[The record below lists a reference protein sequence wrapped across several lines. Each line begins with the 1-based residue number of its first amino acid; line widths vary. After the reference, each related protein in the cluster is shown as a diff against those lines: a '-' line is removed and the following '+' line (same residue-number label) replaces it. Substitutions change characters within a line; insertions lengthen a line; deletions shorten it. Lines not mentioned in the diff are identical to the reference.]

1 MEMQVSSILVV
12 NDVNGVSTELRI
24 TRFVISNQRFNT
36 REKTKGLDM
45 FTSKNKMTDMSGKR
59 FKKSLLAVSIM
70 AFTMPAFAQ
79 DSKKADENLEEVV
92 VTGMKS
98 SIDSAQELKRN
109 ADTVKDVITATDI
122 GALPDKSVTEALQRV
137 PGVTIERFASSDDPK
152 HYADEGTGV
161 LVRGLD
167 RVRSEI
173 NGRDAFSANPWGGLS
188 YEDFPAEL
196 LGAVE
201 VVKNQTADLI
211 SGGIAGTV
219 NLVTRKPFDSD
230 EQLLSF
236 SAKANYGDFREEVT
250 PSFSALFAD
259 SWETSAGKFGFLVAG
274 SQSEYKSR
282 GDGVGVG
289 NFHSRG
295 PVDTFSYDVWGTP
308 APGVV
313 KDSYSHPCMPE
324 ATDWRACTPAQLADG
339 AKKFTADDAA
349 AYVPKYEGTAITG
362 QPDGVT
368 YYTPAQIH
376 LSTAENDRERTGFT
390 TSLQWANADETVTAT
405 LEHINSKASL
415 EWQEHRVGQAAQGF
429 KGFMASS
436 HDWLD
441 KSADGYPRTFD
452 SNGFLT
458 SGVGVGI
465 SGDVPLLYITR
476 WNYNE
481 NTVEDTSFNVT
492 LTPNDRL
499 KVELDFQHIESEKLV
514 HNYSMSGQTRGGSA
528 AVGKLLPYYLD
539 LTGSRPA
546 IEFLSDTDFTGWIDQ
561 AAFQPEVFIGSG
573 MQQEE
578 LNNADSD
585 SFKVDV
591 EYALDGVITA
601 VKGGVYY
608 TDKTLTVRDTEYAGW
623 SPISTPWVN
632 EQRVASAAANRPD
645 LYDRLDF
652 SDYYNGDVL
661 SGGVQSFMFPSLEL
675 VKNYPQSLRDGCA
688 DGWSTV
694 GDSAGNAAD
703 GSGGCAI
710 PYEDMEGRT
719 SHFADHDVSESNEKR
734 TEAYLRGD
742 FEFADLSTPI
752 KGNFGLRYVNYQLES
767 SGFVVLPP
775 ETSRGGAQTAG
786 FLQSQYPSIYAL
798 ANGESMPSTVDGT
811 DYDTVL
817 PSLNVTF
824 GVTDDVVVRFGASQG
839 LFYPSLTD
847 TRNRVI
853 VGLTVDPKLQDESK
867 PQSDTTNPVI
877 GIDSVALDASASNPY
892 LQPEESVNL
901 DLTTEWYFA
910 KAGSVSV
917 GLFHKKLDNIIRNK
931 QFDLDITQG
940 GAAHT
945 LSAYG
950 PANTGSG
957 TIRGVEFSYSQF
969 YDMLPGAWSG
979 LGLQFNFTYIDQNGL
994 EDPNGALPPSTRFN
1008 SAGEPVVDERNT
1020 FRVFSGLPLQGYSDE
1035 NLNLVGMYEYNDIS
1049 FRLAYTWR
1057 SEYLLTLRESEDF
1070 SPVYAKAAGML
1081 DSSLY
1086 YSINENWQVGIEG
1099 SNLLNTETKTEYQ
1112 MNQAGVRTDALNFT
1126 TDRRYALSVRAKF

>member
-1 MEMQVSSILVV
+1 MFNSKK
-12 NDVNGVSTELRI
+12 GVTE
-24 TRFVISNQRFNT
+24 
-36 REKTKGLDM
+36 
-45 FTSKNKMTDMSGKR
+45 MSGSHFKR
-59 FKKSLLAVSIM
+59 SLLAVSIM
-70 AFTMPAFAQ
+70 ALSVPTFAQ
-79 DSKKADENLEEVV
+79 TNSTSNEMEEVV
-92 VTGMKS
+92 VTGMRNS
-98 SIDSAQELKRN
+98 LDTAQELKRN
-109 ADTVKDVITATDI
+109 ADTVKDVITASDI

-219 NLVTRKPFDSD
+219 NLITRKPFDSD
-230 EQLLSF
+230 ERLLSF
-236 SAKANYGDFREEVT
+236 NAKANYGDFREEVT

-295 PVDTFSYDVWGTP
+295 PVDTFSYDIWGTP
-308 APGVV
+308 SPGVV
-313 KDSYSHPCMPE
+313 AGQWSAPCMIGIG
-324 ATDWRACTPAQLADG
+324 DWRECTSDQIANG
-339 AKKFTADDAA
+339 AGQYTEDDAA
-349 AYVPKYEGTAITG
+349 AYVPTYEGTAISD

-376 LSTAENDRERTGFT
+376 MSTAENDRERTGFT
-390 TSLQWANADETVTAT
+390 TSLQWANADETITAT

-429 KGFMASS
+429 KSFMASS

-441 KSADGYPRTFD
+441 RSADGYARTFD

-465 SGDVPLLYITR
+465 SADVPLLYITR

-481 NTVEDTSFNVT
+481 NTVEDTSFN
-492 LTPNDRL
+492 LALAPNDRL
-499 KVELDFQHIESEKLV
+499 KIELDYQHIDSEKLV
-514 HNYSMSGQTRGGSA
+514 HNYSMSGQTRGGAA
-528 AVGKLLPYYLD
+528 AVGTLLPYFLD
-539 LTGSRPA
+539 LRGNVPS

-578 LNNADSD
+578 LNNAKADAI
-585 SFKVDV
+585 KIDV
-591 EYALDGVITA
+591 EYALDGLITA

-608 TDKTLTVRDTEYAGW
+608 TDKTLTIRDTEYAGW
-623 SPISTPWVN
+623 SAISTPWIN

-645 LYDRLDF
+645 LYDRIDF
-652 SDYYNGDVL
+652 SDYYNGKVL
-661 SGGVQSFMFPSLEL
+661 SGGVQSFLFPRLDL

-694 GDSAGNAAD
+694 GDAPTVVDGVVTANNGNAAD

-710 PYEDMEGRT
+710 PYEDMEGRN

-734 TEAYLRGD
+734 TEFYVRGD
-742 FEFADLSTPI
+742 FEFADLAMPI
-752 KGNFGLRYVNYQLES
+752 KGNVGLRYVSYELES
-767 SGFVVLPP
+767 TGFTVLPS
-775 ETSRGGAQTAG
+775 TNSRGGAETG
-786 FLQSQYPSIYAL
+786 VFLQAEYPELYAL
-798 ANGESMPSTVDGT
+798 ANGESMRSTVQGT

-817 PSLNVTF
+817 PSLNMTF
-824 GVTDDVVVRFGASQG
+824 GVADDVVIRFGVSKG
-839 LFYPSLTD
+839 LYYPSLVD

-853 VGLTVDPKLQDESK
+853 VGLDVDPELQDESQ
-867 PQSDTTNPVI
+867 PQSTTNKPI
-877 GIDSVALDASASNPY
+877 GIESVSLNAEASNPY
-892 LQPEESVNL
+892 LKPEESVNL
-901 DLTTEWYFA
+901 DLTAEWYFA
-910 KAGSVSV
+910 TAGSLSV
-917 GLFHKKLDNIIRNK
+917 GLFHKELDNIIRNRG
-931 QFDLDITQG
+931 FDLGLEYEGTM
-940 GAAHT
+940 HT
-945 LSAYG
+945 LAAYG

-957 TIRGVEFSYSQF
+957 TIRGAEVCYSQF

-994 EDPNGALPPSTRFN
+994 EDPNGAVGPSTRFN
-1008 SAGEPVVDERNT
+1008 SAGDPVVDERNT
-1020 FRVFSGLPLQGYSDE
+1020 FRVFSGLPLQGYSDQ

-1049 FRLAYTWR
+1049 FRVAYTWR

-1070 SPVYAKAAGML
+1070 APVFAKSAGMM
-1081 DSSLY
+1081 DASLY
-1086 YSINENWQVGIEG
+1086 YTINDNWKVGLEG
-1099 SNLLNTETKTEYQ
+1099 SNLLNTETKTVYQ
-1112 MNQAGVRTDALNFT
+1112 MDDGGTRTDALSFT
-1126 TDRRYALSVRAKF
+1126 TDRRYALSVRATF

>member
-1 MEMQVSSILVV
+1 
-12 NDVNGVSTELRI
+12 
-24 TRFVISNQRFNT
+24 
-36 REKTKGLDM
+36 M
-45 FTSKNKMTDMSGKR
+45 FTIKNNATEMPRKSFKR
-59 FKKSLLAVSIM
+59 SLLAISIM
-70 AFTMPAFAQ
+70 ALSVPSLVPTAMAQ
-79 DSKKADENLEEVV
+79 DENLEEVV
-92 VTGMKS
+92 VTGMRS
-98 SIDSAQELKRN
+98 SLNTAQELKRN
-109 ADTVKDVITATDI
+109 ADTVKDVITASDI

-219 NLVTRKPFDSD
+219 NLITRKPFDSD
-230 EQLLSF
+230 ERLLSF
-236 SAKANYGDFREEVT
+236 NAKANYGDFREEVT

-259 SWETSAGKFGFLVAG
+259 SWDTSAGKFGFLIAG

-282 GDGVGVG
+282 GDGVGLG
-289 NFHSRG
+289 NFQSRG

-308 APGVV
+308 SPGVV
-313 KDSYSHPCMPE
+313 AGQWSAPCMIGIG
-324 ATDWRACTPAQLADG
+324 DWRECSPAQIEAG
-339 AKKFTADDAA
+339 AGQYTEDDAA
-349 AYVPKYEGTAITG
+349 AYVPKYEGTAITD

-368 YYTPAQIH
+368 YYTPSQIH
-376 LSTAENDRERTGFT
+376 MSTAENDRERTGFT

-415 EWQEHRVGQAAQGF
+415 EWQERRVGHAAQGF
-429 KGFMASS
+429 KGFMAGS

-441 KSADGYPRTFD
+441 QSDDGRPRTFD
-452 SNGFLT
+452 ARGHLT

-476 WNYNE
+476 WNFNE

-499 KVELDFQHIESEKLV
+499 KVELDYQHIDSEKLV
-514 HNYSMSGQTRGGSA
+514 HNYSMSGQTRGGAA
-528 AVGKLLPYYLD
+528 AVGTLLPYYLD
-539 LTGSRPA
+539 LRGSVPS

-578 LNNADSD
+578 LNNAKADA
-585 SFKVDV
+585 FKIDM
-591 EYALDGVITA
+591 EYGLDGVLTA
-601 VKGGVYY
+601 VKSGIYY
-608 TDKTLTVRDTEYAGW
+608 TDKSLTVRDTEYAGW
-623 SPISTPWVN
+623 SPISTPWIN

-645 LYDRLDF
+645 LYDRVDF
-652 SDYYNGDVL
+652 SDYYNGKVL
-661 SGGVQSFMFPSLEL
+661 SGGVQSFLFPRLDL

-694 GDSAGNAAD
+694 GDAPTVVDGVITANNGNAAD

-710 PYEDMEGRT
+710 PYEDMAGRN

-734 TEAYLRGD
+734 TEFYVRGD
-742 FEFADLSTPI
+742 FEFADLATPI
-752 KGNFGLRYVNYQLES
+752 KGNLGLRYVNYELES
-767 SGFVVLPP
+767 SGFTVLPS
-775 ETSRGGAQTAG
+775 TNSRGGADTEG
-786 FLQSQYPSIYAL
+786 FLQAEYPALYTL
-798 ANGESMPSTVDGT
+798 ANGESMKSTVKGT
-811 DYDTVL
+811 DYDTIL
-817 PSLNVTF
+817 PSLNMTF
-824 GVTDDVVVRFGASQG
+824 GITDDVVVRFGASKG
-839 LFYPSLTD
+839 LYYPSLVD

-853 VGLTVDPKLQDESK
+853 VGLDVDPELQDESQ
-867 PQSDTTNPVI
+867 PQSTTNKPI
-877 GIDSVALDASASNPY
+877 GIESVSLNAEASNPF
-892 LQPEESVNL
+892 LEPEESVNF

-910 KAGSVSV
+910 AAGSLSV
-917 GLFHKKLDNIIRNK
+917 GLFHKELDNIIRNRG
-931 QFDLDITQG
+931 FDLDIEHEGTI
-940 GAAHT
+940 HT
-945 LSAYG
+945 LAAYG

-957 TIRGVEFSYSQF
+957 TIRGAEFSYSQF

-979 LGLQFNFTYIDQNGL
+979 LGLQFNYTYIDQNGL
-994 EDPNGALPPSTRFN
+994 EDPNGAVGPSTRFN
-1008 SAGEPVVDERNT
+1008 SAGQPIVDERNT

-1035 NLNLVGMYEYNDIS
+1035 NLNVVGMYEYNDIS

-1070 SPVYAKAAGML
+1070 APVYAKASGMM
-1081 DSSLY
+1081 DASLY
-1086 YSINENWQVGIEG
+1086 YTINDNWKVGVEG
-1099 SNLLNTETKTEYQ
+1099 SNLLNTETKTVYQ
-1112 MNQAGVRTDALNFT
+1112 MNQAGTKTDALNFT
-1126 TDRRYALSVRAKF
+1126 TDRRYALSVRATF